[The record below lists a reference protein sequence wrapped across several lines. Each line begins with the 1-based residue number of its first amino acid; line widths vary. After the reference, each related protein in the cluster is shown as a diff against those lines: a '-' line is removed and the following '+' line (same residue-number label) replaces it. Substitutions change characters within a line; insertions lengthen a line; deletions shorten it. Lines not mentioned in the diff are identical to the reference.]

1 MAESVKYRRYRL
13 DMMSPWDLGGASQTE
28 WSVKFS
34 VSGAGPQAA
43 GELEA
48 TALDLWYPIS
58 RTTLPGTFLA
68 AWSYY
73 DPGSKVSSGGA
84 TYPSSTHVGDGGA
97 YTTTNLPQQLEVC
110 LVARCPVGK
119 NSRGKEVYLRKWI
132 HNTCAATG
140 NPNAHNPITN
150 AASILAKWT
159 SGSGPSLVVP
169 VSPTTGAQ
177 GGPWSFE
184 SHLYT
189 HQLRRGNK
197 AKKPPAIATNSI
209 DIPPIA
215 A

>member
-13 DMMSPWDLGGASQTE
+13 DMFSPWDLGGVSQTE

-34 VSGAGPQAA
+34 VSGAGPQAPA
-43 GELEA
+43 DLEA

-58 RTTLPGTFLA
+58 RCTLPGTYLVG
-68 AWSYY
+68 WSYY

-84 TYPSSTHVGDGGA
+84 TYTSSTHVGDGGA
-97 YTTTNLPQQLEVC
+97 YTSITLPQQLEVC

-140 NPNAHNPITN
+140 NPNSHNPI
-150 AASILAKWT
+150 ASASSILTKWNT
-159 SGSGPSLVVP
+159 GAGPSAVVP
-169 VSPTTGAQ
+169 VSPTTGVQ

-189 HQLRRGNK
+189 HQLRRGPK
-197 AKKPPAIATNSI
+197 RKTLPGGSTNSI